1 MLLVPKEMIIKEF
14 WSHWKSPS
22 MTSATV
28 WSWCWRKMASSS
40 FLSPKLCVNALK
52 CWHRSWKLKDISSGS
67 IFIAEKWNIGK
78 RQQSSWGKVQND
90 FWYFPLLKETTGIHS
105 ILPRPIALK
114 ACAPSPPAPCQ
125 LICWSPNPQCGCFW
139 RWALSGSN

>member
-22 MTSATV
+22 MTSATA

-40 FLSPKLCVNALK
+40 LLSPKLCVNALK

-67 IFIAEKWNIGK
+67 TSAMKGIVWNGRSWYCIFNRASSTRDTGQLASGMQTLNSTHSFSCWVSSIGRK
-78 RQQSSWGKVQND
+78 RWHLIFTYFTLDNSSRA
-90 FWYFPLLKETTGIHS
+90 FF
-105 ILPRPIALK
+105 
-114 ACAPSPPAPCQ
+114 
-125 LICWSPNPQCGCFW
+125 
-139 RWALSGSN
+139 